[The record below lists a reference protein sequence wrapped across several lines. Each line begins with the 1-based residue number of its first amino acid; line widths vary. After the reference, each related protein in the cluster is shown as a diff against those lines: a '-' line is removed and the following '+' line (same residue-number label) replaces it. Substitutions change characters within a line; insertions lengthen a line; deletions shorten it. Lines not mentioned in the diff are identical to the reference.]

1 MKTLALILLALLVP
15 VAAVADGA
23 AVVVYNWSEYMPDA
37 VLASFQKDTG
47 IRVIYSTYDSNES
60 MFAKIK
66 LTTDGGYDI
75 VFPSTYFVN
84 RMRKEGM
91 LTPID
96 RTRLP
101 NFKNLDPKLL
111 DKPYDP
117 GNAHSVPYLWGTTA
131 IGVDADRV
139 DPATVTS
146 WKDLW
151 RPEFKGL
158 VMLSDDLRETLGVGL
173 RLNGFS
179 GNTTDP
185 AQITAAYNTMASLLP
200 SVRLFASDAQ
210 KQAFLNKEVV
220 IGVMWNGE
228 AYIAS
233 QENPKIRYI
242 YPKEGPFIWLD
253 SMVIPKGAKNVDNAY
268 RFIDY
273 LLRPDIAT
281 LITTEIG
288 YASPNETAV
297 QALDAAVRNN
307 PTVYPPKEIL
317 DRGEFQLDVGDA
329 IIEYEKA
336 WQKLKTP

>member
-1 MKTLALILLALLVP
+1 M
-15 VAAVADGA
+15 
-23 AVVVYNWSEYMPDA
+23 
-37 VLASFQKDTG
+37 
-47 IRVIYSTYDSNES
+47 
-60 MFAKIK
+60 
-66 LTTDGGYDI
+66 

-84 RMRKEGM
+84 RMRSEGM

-101 NFKNLDPKLL
+101 NFRHLDQALL

-146 WKDLW
+146 WRDLW
-151 RPEFKGL
+151 RPEFKGR

-185 AQITAAYNTMASLLP
+185 AKITAAYETMASLLP

-210 KQAFLNKEVV
+210 KQAFLNQEVV

-228 AYIAS
+228 AYMAA
-233 QENPKIRYI
+233 QENPQIRYI

-253 SMVIPKGAKNVDNAY
+253 SMVIPRGAKNVDNAY
-268 RFIDY
+268 RFIDFI
-273 LLRPDIAT
+273 LRPDIAAV
-281 LITTEIG
+281 ITAEIG
-288 YASPNETAV
+288 YASPNKTAV
-297 QALDAAVRNN
+297 AGLAPEVRNN
-307 PTVYPPKEIL
+307 PTVYPPKAVLES
-317 DRGEFQLDVGDA
+317 GEFQLDVGAA
-329 IIEYEKA
+329 IMDYEKA